1 MGIRRK
7 KKGKVR
13 RMKKLVYLLCAAM
26 LMGLLAGCQTEPAG
40 TQPPGGDV
48 PTGNTQ
54 TTGTTAPQ
62 ETEPVDIRPLPPENP
77 GNSLIDYDPDRQI
90 YITGENVYMDCYVD
104 ISGAYSFF
112 LEIYSRQPLNT
123 DEISVTFPEDLP
135 GEVPFEVRVN
145 PSTVERKT
153 VVAWKEGMGSSSDY
167 LPYHV
172 YLAYRGET
180 FEEGW
185 EAFDA
190 DLINGSYEVQ
200 DSRGNFVS
208 AADVLAGFYEL
219 KDGEEI
225 EQRYRDFASL
235 TEEDL
240 PEFYV
245 YSVVVSW
252 IYVTE
257 LQETV
262 VLDKLDLTIGDEVY
276 EVKLGRVRILPPEA
290 FPTET
295 RVASDDFCLNNTI
308 QPYNDGVFE
317 LPNVFNLEEAQEDIT
332 ITGLRIAEEASRI
345 LDINVIMNSGG
356 QYMEM
361 QWDGKTPIYLFKGDS
376 IRMNVFVKN
385 EHAGKFLNYVVSHA
399 IVEYT
404 NSDNEQLCAVYSQVS
419 SLNRPSDHENYAII
433 FDGVDMEPYYRNYYY
448 KRTFHYVD
456 EYRDK

>member
-1 MGIRRK
+1 M
-7 KKGKVR
+7 
-13 RMKKLVYLLCAAM
+13 
-26 LMGLLAGCQTEPAG
+26 
-40 TQPPGGDV
+40 
-48 PTGNTQ
+48 
-54 TTGTTAPQ
+54 
-62 ETEPVDIRPLPPENP
+62 DIRPLPPKNP
-77 GNSLIDYDPDRQI
+77 GSSFLEYDPDRQI
-90 YITGENVYMDCYVD
+90 YITGENVYMDCYMG
-104 ISGAYSFF
+104 ISGFYSFF

-135 GEVPFEVRVN
+135 CEVPFEVRVN

-153 VVAWKEGMGSSSDY
+153 RVAWKEGMGSSLAY

-180 FEEGW
+180 FEEG
-185 EAFDA
+185 EAASAA
-190 DLINGSYEVQ
+190 DLIEGTYEVK

-208 AADVLAGFYEL
+208 AADVLAGKYEL
-219 KDGEEI
+219 KEGEEI
-225 EQRYRDFASL
+225 EQRYRDFVSL

-245 YSVVVSW
+245 YSVLISW
-252 IYVTE
+252 FYITE

-262 VLDKLDLTIGDEVY
+262 VLDKLDVTIGDEVY

-290 FPTET
+290 FPTEA
-295 RVASDDFCLNNTI
+295 RVVSHRRFIINTI
-308 QPYNDGVFE
+308 QPYNDGVFQLLGE
-317 LPNVFNLEEAQEDIT
+317 LESDVVPEDIT

-345 LDINVIMNSGG
+345 LDVAVIMNSGG

-361 QWDGKTPIYLFKGDS
+361 QWDGKTPIYLYKGDS
-376 IRMNVFVKN
+376 IRFDVFVKN
-385 EHAGKFLNYVVSHA
+385 EHAGKLLNYVVSHV

-404 NSDNEQLCAVYSQVS
+404 DSNNEQLCAVCSQVS

-448 KRTFHYVD
+448 KGIFQWVD